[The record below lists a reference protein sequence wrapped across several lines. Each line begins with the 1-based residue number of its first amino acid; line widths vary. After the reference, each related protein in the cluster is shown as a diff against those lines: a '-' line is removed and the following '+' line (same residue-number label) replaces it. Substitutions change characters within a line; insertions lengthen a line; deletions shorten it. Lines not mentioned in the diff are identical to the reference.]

1 MLYRALKPAATLPD
15 TTESSMASRVLATEY
30 DTTLNVVPGMRVEP
44 PPGANL
50 TKTANVYAYTRSQ
63 GFGKEV
69 QRRILLGIYAL
80 SAE

>member
-1 MLYRALKPAATLPD
+1 MRA
-15 TTESSMASRVLATEY
+15 
-30 DTTLNVVPGMRVEP
+30 EP

-50 TKTANVYAYTRSQ
+50 TKTANVYAHTRSQ

-69 QRRILLGIYAL
+69 QRRMLLGTYAL